1 MTSLIDPIRRNLK
14 FGLPKD
20 KALTWN
26 PSGLHVVQ
34 FYNTLSIFFPAG
46 ERFFIQSVRNYR
58 EEITDEKLKAQV
70 SAFIGQ
76 EGFHTREHE
85 EYNDAL
91 AHAGM
96 PIEQLDKLVVL
107 LRLMVQSGWTQ
118 LQINLSQLSWAIVQ
132 L

>member
-46 ERFFIQSVRNYR
+46 ERFFTPTVLAEVTTEMAVTDEMIDIAVKTQPTFSCLVPEKR
-58 EEITDEKLKAQV
+58 EELTTSMEEAKRDATDPANKERLE
-70 SAFIGQ
+70 SA
-76 EGFHTREHE
+76 
-85 EYNDAL
+85 
-91 AHAGM
+91 
-96 PIEQLDKLVVL
+96 
-107 LRLMVQSGWTQ
+107 
-118 LQINLSQLSWAIVQ
+118 
-132 L
+132 

>member
-46 ERFFIQSVRNYR
+46 ERFLSRACATTVK
-58 EEITDEKLKAQV
+58 KLPMK
-70 SAFIGQ
+70 S
-76 EGFHTREHE
+76 
-85 EYNDAL
+85 
-91 AHAGM
+91 
-96 PIEQLDKLVVL
+96 
-107 LRLMVQSGWTQ
+107 
-118 LQINLSQLSWAIVQ
+118 
-132 L
+132 